1 MAEEVKQRSSE
12 LIQLKRKIKLAQ
24 SGHKLLKKK
33 RDGLILEFFEILKTA
48 KDVRRGLSQKYL
60 ACRDRMLTAV
70 ALDGIV
76 ELRSLALALQERPA
90 VDLEVKNI
98 MGVTVPKIRRAT
110 ARKSFY
116 ERGYGLLSTSLRVEQ
131 MANAYEELLEDII
144 SAAEIETTLR
154 KLLNEIEK
162 TKRRVN
168 ALEFVVI
175 PRLCS
180 QASFISLRLE
190 EMEREN
196 VFRMKRIK
204 AKAAA

>member
-1 MAEEVKQRSSE
+1 MAQDIKPTRSE
-12 LIQLKRKIKLAQ
+12 LINLKRKVKLAQ
-24 SGHKLLKKK
+24 AGHKLLKKK
-33 RDGLILEFFEILKTA
+33 RDGLILEFFEALKTA
-48 KDVRRGLSQKYL
+48 KDVRKGLNEKYL
-60 ACRDRMLTAV
+60 GCHDSMLTAV
-70 ALDGIV
+70 ALDGIA
-76 ELRSLALALQERPA
+76 ELRSLAQALQDRPA
-90 VDLEVKNI
+90 VELDVKNI

-116 ERGYGLLSTSLRVEQ
+116 ERGYGLLSTSLRTEH
-131 MANAYEELLEDII
+131 MANRYESLLEDII

-175 PRLCS
+175 PRMRS

-190 EMEREN
+190 ELEREN
-196 VFRMKRIK
+196 VFRMKKIK
-204 AKAAA
+204 AKAS